1 MGFAAADEVATDA
14 SASVAANTKDKENKT
29 SLVEVNKLFSFDQS
43 DDELRKMFQGVEE
56 EDMKLFL
63 EQKNNMTS
71 LFAEA
76 DSDKD
81 GHLSEDEV
89 MSNDGLKAFLQEE
102 LANNDDMKRG
112 FDQDGEFLEGDMKW
126 GGDDKLDKMD
136 DFGMGGG
143 RGKRRGGK
151 RGGKRSQFMD
161 EDMNEP
167 SPRGRRSKKSAKSGG
182 KAKKTQ
188 S

>member
-81 GHLSEDEV
+81 GHLSEEEV
-89 MSNDGLKAFLQEE
+89 LSNDGLKTFLQEE
-102 LANNDDMKRG
+102 LAHNDDLKHG
-112 FDQDGEFLEGDMKW
+112 FDESAEFMEGDMKW
-126 GGDDKLDKMD
+126 TGNDDIAKMDKMN
-136 DFGMGGG
+136 DFGMGKGRGRGRGRGG
-143 RGKRRGGK
+143 RKGRRGE
-151 RGGKRSQFMD
+151 FM
-161 EDMNEP
+161 
-167 SPRGRRSKKSAKSGG
+167 
-182 KAKKTQ
+182 
-188 S
+188 